1 MKNLIEL
8 VKDAMKALYEE
19 ESILFKNNVSERCL
33 VYNFAK
39 QFVKL
44 LNSREYEQL
53 NVDLEYNR
61 NCNGMKTIGNQLTS
75 YPDLVLHKRGSNID
89 NKMVIE
95 FKKWNNQ
102 TKLNN
107 DREKLKCFKIEYGYE
122 ICMLII
128 FDEENYEKVKYEE
141 I

>member
-8 VKDAMKALYEE
+8 VKEAMKILYEE
-19 ESILFKNNVSERCL
+19 DSILFKNNVSERCL

-39 QFVKL
+39 HFVEL
-44 LNSREYEQL
+44 LNPREYIEL

-61 NCNGMKTIGNQLTS
+61 NCKGMKTIGNQLIS
-75 YPDLVLHKRGSNID
+75 YPDLILHKRGTNSN

-95 FKKWNNQ
+95 FKKWNNK

-122 ICMLII
+122 ISMLIV
-128 FDEENYEKVKYEE
+128 FDKENCEKVKYEE